1 MQQQKQYKIHLEGA
15 IDRGAIKDLLIQYS
29 DLQEEIKEKRKKVS
43 EIEDLIEKLKNEG
56 TVVDKV
62 KGGLG
67 GEQGFKIEGFPEKE
81 YKRRISILKRRNEEL
96 AKSENDLLEQME
108 KIELFIE
115 QIPNSRDRRIF
126 EKMFLENKTQQQIAR
141 EIHLERSTISKI
153 VNKYL

>member
-1 MQQQKQYKIHLEGA
+1 MGS
-15 IDRGAIKDLLIQYS
+15 IKDLLIQYS

>member
-1 MQQQKQYKIHLEGA
+1 MGS
-15 IDRGAIKDLLIQYS
+15 IKDLLIQYS

-81 YKRRISILKRRNEEL
+81 YKRRISILKRRNGEL

-115 QIPNSRDRRIF
+115 QIPNSRDRIIF

>member
-1 MQQQKQYKIHLEGA
+1 M
-15 IDRGAIKDLLIQYS
+15 GAIKDLLIQYS